1 MKKTATLSALA
12 RMMAGENISITHDPR
27 ATTAMFDLRQRKL
40 TLPMWKDM
48 SDDLYDLF
56 LSHEIGHARETPL
69 EGWHGSIHR
78 LGRGFK
84 GYLNVIE
91 DARIERLVKARFPAL
106 TRIYGRAYQ
115 ELMNR
120 DFFGLKK
127 HGINIDKLPLIDRIN
142 IRTKCGSIV
151 PIRFTAQEQ
160 VYVDR
165 ALATETF
172 AEVEALAEEL
182 FNLERA
188 RKKPGVKSAMD
199 AMQSIQELMEKF
211 RQRGIE
217 GMEDSG
223 SEGYADG
230 VIEQEVIE
238 QEDSDETPKKRQDL
252 DLHPADMEDMS
263 EDERERMMQDAED
276 QLNAMR
282 EELSKRN
289 KGEKKESEGAD
300 EDDSEL
306 ESTTS
311 NDDLNDYS
319 ALEERL
325 AAAKKLLEEEVA
337 KAQKEGF
344 FKDDEIT
351 ALTDDE
357 FRSNEDSLLE
367 DENVRVHHFGEDNQ
381 MLFFDDNYDLTKF
394 VVPVRRLQ
402 QRISADLT
410 AFSTSYNGRAQ
421 LQKLKDFLRGEQKV
435 ISALAAEFEMRKN
448 AAQYARAG
456 TAKTGEINLKN
467 IHKARF
473 SEDLFKRMTKMPD
486 GKSHGMIM
494 YFDQSG
500 SMESCYGRTLE
511 QVITLVEFCRRMA
524 IPYAVYGFNDAMI
537 SREHYMPSPG
547 GAYQSYSVPAKP
559 TPGRVQISN
568 GTVHL
573 KEYFNSSQ
581 SPAEH
586 NRSCQIVWM
595 LRGRGDRP
603 NYETLHGTPMNS
615 ALLLSGKMV
624 KQFQKD
630 TRVDIVN
637 VLFLTD
643 GEAADAVDV
652 NTSGYSWSK
661 GTARVVYGE
670 KMSPLYKRD
679 AYNRKTATAAMARLM
694 SDVTGANYL
703 GVFIPENIGRAH
715 SAVRSFANTLY
726 DPTSKHQK
734 QKRPYTMAR
743 DGFVTTAGYG
753 FDEFFVIKPI
763 PRNDDEKEFED
774 IAAGATT
781 KQLAGALTKVVQART
796 SRAFLSVFAAAISGR
811 IVD

>member
-106 TRIYGRAYQ
+106 NRIYGRAYQ

-172 AEVEALAEEL
+172 AEVETLAEEL
-182 FNLERA
+182 FNMERA
-188 RKKPGVKSAMD
+188 RKKPGVKNALD
-199 AMQSIQELMEKF
+199 QLQSLQDMLEKF
-211 RQRGIE
+211 RQRGVE
-217 GMEDSG
+217 GMEDG
-223 SEGYADG
+223 DGYADG
-230 VIEQEVIE
+230 EVVEREVIE
-238 QEDSDETPKKRQDL
+238 SDEEDVPKPSPL
-252 DLHPADMEDMS
+252 DMQPADMEDMS
-263 EDERERMMQDAED
+263 EEEREQMMQGAEK
-276 QLNAMR
+276 QLDAMR
-282 EELSKRN
+282 EMLSHRN
-289 KGEKKESEGAD
+289 KAPKEESDGT
-300 EDDSEL
+300 EDDNEQL
-306 ESTTS
+306 KSTTS

-319 ALEERL
+319 KLEERL
-325 AAAKKLLEEEVA
+325 AEAKKKLEEEVA

-344 FKDDEIT
+344 FKDDEIV
-351 ALTDDE
+351 AQTDDE

-367 DENVRVHHFGEDNQ
+367 DENTRVHHFGEDNQ

-402 QRISADLT
+402 QRINADLIAYT
-410 AFSTSYNGRAQ
+410 NSYNGRDQ
-421 LQKLKDFLRGEQKV
+421 MQKMKDFLRGEQKV
-435 ISALAAEFEMRKN
+435 ISQLAAEFEMRKN

-500 SMESCYGRTLE
+500 SMESCYGRTLG

-547 GAYQSYSVPAKP
+547 DAYQSYSVPAKP

-595 LRGRGDRP
+595 LRGCADRP

-643 GEAADAVDV
+643 GEASDAVDV
-652 NTSGYSWSK
+652 NASGYGWSN

-670 KMSPLYKRD
+670 KMSPMFKRD
-679 AYNRKTATAAMARLM
+679 SYNRKTATAAMARLM
-694 SDVTGANYL
+694 SDATGANYL
-703 GVFIPENIGRAH
+703 GVYIPSTQQSGLGAM
-715 SAVRSFANTLY
+715 RSFANTLY
-726 DPTSKHQK
+726 DPSSKHQK
-734 QKRPYTMAR
+734 RKRAYTMAR
-743 DGFVTTAGYG
+743 DGFVATAGYG
-753 FDEFFVIKPI
+753 FDEFFIIKPL
-763 PRNDDEKEFED
+763 RNNSDDMEFGD
-774 IAAGATT
+774 IAEKAST
-781 KQLAGALTKVVQART
+781 KQIADQLTKVVQART